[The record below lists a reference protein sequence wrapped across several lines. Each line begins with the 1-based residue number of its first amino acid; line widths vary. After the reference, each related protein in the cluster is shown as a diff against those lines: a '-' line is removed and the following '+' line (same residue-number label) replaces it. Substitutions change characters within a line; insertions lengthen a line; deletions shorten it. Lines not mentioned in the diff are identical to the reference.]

1 MRRREFIAGL
11 GAAAAWPMV
20 VWAQLPYRS
29 TIGLLGGGSPEDYV
43 SNLSA
48 FTRALTEA
56 GYVEGKNL
64 AIEYRWARGNY
75 SVLSAMAADLV
86 GRQVSAIA
94 ALGTNAALAAKAAT
108 TTIPIVFVNGGDPVA
123 SGLVESL
130 NRPGGNI
137 TGVNLLAPALN
148 AKRLELLHEVVPQAR
163 VIAMLVNPR
172 ARNAEANADASR
184 TAATALGKELVV
196 LNASTDEEIAAAF
209 ADLSRQQINALMVG
223 TDIFLNSRSDAIVP
237 LARRYAVPVVYG
249 FRTFALAGGLMSY
262 GTNDAD
268 ALHLVGLYTARILK
282 GEKPRDLPVQRST
295 KVELV
300 LNLKTAKTLGITFPN
315 SLLGRADEVIE

>member
-1 MRRREFIAGL
+1 
-11 GAAAAWPMV
+11 
-20 VWAQLPYRS
+20 
-29 TIGLLGGGSPEDYV
+29 
-43 SNLSA
+43 
-48 FTRALTEA
+48 
-56 GYVEGKNL
+56 
-64 AIEYRWARGNY
+64 
-75 SVLSAMAADLV
+75 
-86 GRQVSAIA
+86 
-94 ALGTNAALAAKAAT
+94 
-108 TTIPIVFVNGGDPVA
+108 
-123 SGLVESL
+123 
-130 NRPGGNI
+130 
-137 TGVNLLAPALN
+137 LLAPALN

>member
-48 FTRALTEA
+48 FRRALTEA

>member
-1 MRRREFIAGL
+1 MRRRDFIAGL
-11 GAAAAWPMV
+11 GGAAAWPV
-20 VWAQLPYRS
+20 LTRAQLPSRA

-48 FTRALTEA
+48 FVRALTEA
-56 GYVEGKNL
+56 GYAEGKNL
-64 AIEYRWARGNY
+64 AIEYRWARGDY

-86 GRQVSAIA
+86 GRQVSVIA

-108 TTIPIVFVNGGDPVA
+108 TTIPIVFVNGGDPIA

-130 NRPGGNI
+130 NRPGGNV

-172 ARNAEANADASR
+172 ARNAVPNADASR
-184 TAATALGKELVV
+184 TAASALGKELVV

-237 LARRYAVPVVYG
+237 LASRYAVPAVYG